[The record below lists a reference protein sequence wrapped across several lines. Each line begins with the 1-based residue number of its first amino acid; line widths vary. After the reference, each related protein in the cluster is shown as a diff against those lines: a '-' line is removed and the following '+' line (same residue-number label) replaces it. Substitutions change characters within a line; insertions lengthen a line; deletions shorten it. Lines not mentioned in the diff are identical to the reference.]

1 MRTFKFYQVKPSV
14 DSKNVWMFS
23 GNRELMEKYAQE
35 MNGVVVEKVV
45 IRC

>member
-1 MRTFKFYQVKPSV
+1 MRTFKFYQVKPSP

-23 GNRELMEKYAQE
+23 GNRELMERYAQE